1 MHCLKKTPQ
10 IFIRIFIF
18 IFHIFF
24 YFEKGQPFT
33 WTFDYAGL
41 RWFHS
46 QLFLSLMLQFVHG
59 INKILHLPFSY
70 SVCIV
75 FRDCLVL
82 RKCYLLRF
90 QANASRGCQRRGWHV
105 PHPWFCSATDKPL
118 DVSLLEGRASCC
130 AGGQTARQCKVHF
143 GVCWASGTQ
152 SLGSCVSQHRGLKC
166 VHGGYTISF
175 CLNCWKSSFMLFS
188 QCSPSK
194 AECVMLF
201 GLNML
206 VCYW

>member
-1 MHCLKKTPQ
+1 
-10 IFIRIFIF
+10 
-18 IFHIFF
+18 
-24 YFEKGQPFT
+24 
-33 WTFDYAGL
+33 
-41 RWFHS
+41 
-46 QLFLSLMLQFVHG
+46 MLQFVHG
-59 INKILHLPFSY
+59 INRILHLPFSY

-118 DVSLLEGRASCC
+118 DVSLLEGKASCC

-152 SLGSCVSQHRGLKC
+152 SLGSCISQHRGLKC

-201 GLNML
+201 GLIML
-206 VCYW
+206 VCYWWQNSVLRKLKGNQGSQLSEAVVGGIDRSYFRSLQHLHLHLG